1 MNISR
6 ITYFNIGNSADEGQD
21 FFDVLKAGFAI
32 FYGEEEIALVK
43 FQSLNKSYKLEIKP
57 DDYEW
62 WEDAAKHVM
71 EVNKFDT
78 SINFLAGLI
87 KSTDQED
94 NDGMIDFNNEDI
106 QFCELRVTARL
117 LNPTKVKVYV
127 VYGQKWSMK
136 RQNIMTEDKKVVSF
150 NSSVD
155 ALNFMDKNGWE
166 YVEQTVTTSSEGE
179 TTYKYLMRRVE
190 Q

>member
-43 FQSLNKSYKLEIKP
+43 FQELNKSYKLEIKP
-57 DDYEW
+57 YDYEW

-71 EVNKFDT
+71 EVNKFDS

-106 QFCELRVTARL
+106 E
-117 LNPTKVKVYV
+117 
-127 VYGQKWSMK
+127 
-136 RQNIMTEDKKVVSF
+136 
-150 NSSVD
+150 
-155 ALNFMDKNGWE
+155 LNFDYDNINSELFDVGLFCMKQEAKVRNFPNIDSFILENDKMIIGKDKINILDLFGSIDQ
-166 YVEQTVTTSSEGE
+166 YDSLM
-179 TTYKYLMRRVE
+179 TYIN
-190 Q
+190 

>member
-94 NDGMIDFNNEDI
+94 NDGMIDFNNGDI
-106 QFCELRVTARL
+106 QLTFDYDNVNSELFDVGLFCMKQEA
-117 LNPTKVKVYV
+117 KVRNFPNQNKLILENDKIILGKDKINILDLFGSIDEYDSLMAYV
-127 VYGQKWSMK
+127 
-136 RQNIMTEDKKVVSF
+136 N
-150 NSSVD
+150 
-155 ALNFMDKNGWE
+155 
-166 YVEQTVTTSSEGE
+166 
-179 TTYKYLMRRVE
+179 
-190 Q
+190 